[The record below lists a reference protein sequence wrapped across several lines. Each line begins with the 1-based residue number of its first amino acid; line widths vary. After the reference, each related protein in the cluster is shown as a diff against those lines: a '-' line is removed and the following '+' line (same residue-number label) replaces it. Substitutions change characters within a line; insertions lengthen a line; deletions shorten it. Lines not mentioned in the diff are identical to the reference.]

1 MMQKRACRRWIMVI
15 CLLFV
20 VVSGCA
26 AQTEKGY
33 TTAFFNGSP
42 NVITRHVQVHV
53 KTVSDMLDNVHWTGV
68 DDVAAGAQIYDR
80 KALHGRQGMF
90 LLLLLRTL
98 LAGITVLSVVVSAGS
113 FYDSSS
119 QTCGLSRIQSF
130 ILAAD
135 GEKGT
140 GKQFAA

>member
-1 MMQKRACRRWIMVI
+1 MGHIGMFRRILICV
-15 CLLFV
+15 CLLV
-20 VVSGCA
+20 VVFMGCA

-33 TTAFFNGSP
+33 TTAFCNGSF
-42 NVITRHVQVHV
+42 NTLMGHVHTHAKPVTDV
-53 KTVSDMLDNVHWTGV
+53 LDNGNWASA
-68 DDVAAGAQIYDR
+68 DDVAANTQLYD
-80 KALHGRQGMF
+80 KKSFFARQSTV
-90 LLLLLRTL
+90 LLIWLRCL

-119 QTCGLSRIQSF
+119 QTCGLSRILSF

-140 GKQFAA
+140 ERQVAA